1 MFNARKSQTKPALLL
16 QTITDASRRRKYSPQ
31 HLSPGPDIYNI
42 DPALSCSWNVQDFL
56 LPPHTASLTAP
67 LRITNL
73 LEENYNIGSAVACS
87 WKHCL
92 SETQHISW
100 RSVPRSC
107 LPCYPH
113 HLVVRYIVQNIDAMF
128 WTIYFNFKQCN
139 FLTMFQ
145 KIAKHRAKDAS
156 HTMHRTP
163 LCLTPPVGVAS
174 LGW

>member
-73 LEENYNIGSAVACS
+73 LEENYNIGFAVACS

-92 SETQHISW
+92 SERSDTVHIIHITS
-100 RSVPRSC
+100 
-107 LPCYPH
+107 
-113 HLVVRYIVQNIDAMF
+113 HL
-128 WTIYFNFKQCN
+128 
-139 FLTMFQ
+139 LTCS
-145 KIAKHRAKDAS
+145 KKLNAADKLETCSKKLLANCAPS
-156 HTMHRTP
+156 ST
-163 LCLTPPVGVAS
+163 TPPIPYTHLSSNTSTSQIYINVIQGGISA
-174 LGW
+174 L